1 MSEGAIMNRFMS
13 AAVLFVLLVSPSMAL
28 DDHNIRGKI
37 TKIQPART
45 EDKGRM
51 IGMVMVESD
60 EKEANVDKANL
71 IVTSKTRIFKMRGE
85 ERVQVTFEDLKIG
98 TTVAARFVEGPTI
111 MIYPLQVAASEI
123 LIMDSEEPKE

>member
-1 MSEGAIMNRFMS
+1 MREGAIMKRLMS
-13 AAVLFVLLVSPSMAL
+13 AAVLLVVLVSPSMAMEN
-28 DDHNIRGKI
+28 HNIRGKI
-37 TKIQPART
+37 IEIQPSGT

-60 EKEANVDKANL
+60 DKEAKVDKANL

-85 ERVQVTFEDLKIG
+85 DRVQATFEDLSIG
-98 TTVAARFVEGPTI
+98 STVAARFEKGPTI

-123 LIMDSEEPKE
+123 LIIRSPEPKE